1 MTLTTQFLTMLSMIG
16 MGSLFGASLDTY
28 NRFLQ
33 RRRRKNWI
41 VFLNDILFWVLQ
53 GLSIFYVLFM
63 VNEGE
68 LRFYIFLALLC
79 GFAAYQS
86 LMKRTYLTILD
97 WLISV
102 AISTYKI
109 SVNLFKTL
117 VYRPLRFLLISI
129 FSLVVLLGKGIL
141 SLLKTILNILLWIL
155 KVTWKP
161 FQLLLL
167 IFWRLLPKRI
177 KKTVEKLYN
186 KMAGFTRKFQNYT
199 VLIIKKLKTLKIF
212 KK

>member
-33 RRRRKNWI
+33 RRRRRNWI
-41 VFLNDILFWVLQ
+41 VFLNDILFWVFQ

-63 VNEGE
+63 INEGE

-86 LMKRTYLTILD
+86 LLKRTYLLILD
-97 WLISV
+97 WLISL

-117 VYRPLRFLLISI
+117 VYQPLRFLFMSAV
-129 FSLVVLLGKGIL
+129 SLLVLLGKGIF
-141 SLLKTILNILLWIL
+141 SLLKTTLKILYWIL
-155 KVTWKP
+155 KVAWKP
-161 FQLLLL
+161 FQLILI
-167 IFWRLLPKRI
+167 IFWKLLPKKI
-177 KKTVEKLYN
+177 KKVVEKIYN

-199 VLIIKKLKTLKIF
+199 VIIIKKLKTLNIF

>member
-33 RRRRKNWI
+33 RRRRRNWI
-41 VFLNDILFWVLQ
+41 VFLNDILFWVFQ

-63 VNEGE
+63 INEGE

-86 LMKRTYLTILD
+86 LLKRTYLSILD

-117 VYRPLRFLLISI
+117 VYRPLRFLLMSAV
-129 FSLVVLLGKGIL
+129 SLLVLLGKGIF
-141 SLLKTILNILLWIL
+141 SLLKTTLNILYWIL
-155 KVTWKP
+155 KVAWKP
-161 FQLLLL
+161 FQLILI
-167 IFWRLLPKRI
+167 IFWKLLPKKI
-177 KKTVEKLYN
+177 KKVVEKIYN

-199 VLIIKKLKTLKIF
+199 VIIIKKLKTLNIF

>member
-16 MGSLFGASLDTY
+16 MGSLFGATLDTY
-28 NRFLQ
+28 GRFLQ
-33 RRRRKNWI
+33 RRKRKNWI

-53 GLSIFYVLFM
+53 GLSIFYVLFI

-86 LMKRTYLTILD
+86 LLKRGYLKVLE

-117 VYRPLRFLLISI
+117 IYQPIRFLLIST
-129 FSLVVLLGKGIL
+129 FSLLVLIGKGAIT
-141 SLLKTILNILLWIL
+141 LLKIIGKIVYWIL
-155 KVTWKP
+155 KVAWKP
-161 FQLLLL
+161 VELLFLLL
-167 IFWRLLPKRI
+167 WKLLPKRI
-177 KKTVEKLYN
+177 KKIVERIYN
-186 KMAGFTRKFQNYT
+186 KMAGFTRKFQKYT
-199 VLIIKKLKTLKIF
+199 VSIVKRLKNLNIF

>member
-33 RRRRKNWI
+33 RRRRRNWI
-41 VFLNDILFWVLQ
+41 VFLNDILFWVFQ

-63 VNEGE
+63 INEGE

-86 LMKRTYLTILD
+86 LLKRTYLSILD

-117 VYRPLRFLLISI
+117 VYRPLRFLLMSAV
-129 FSLVVLLGKGIL
+129 SLLVLLGKGIL
-141 SLLKTILNILLWIL
+141 SLLKTTLNILYWIL
-155 KVTWKP
+155 KVAWKP
-161 FQLLLL
+161 FQLILI
-167 IFWRLLPKRI
+167 IFWKLLPKRI
-177 KKTVEKLYN
+177 KKIVEKIYN

-199 VLIIKKLKTLKIF
+199 VIIIKKLKTLNIF

>member
-28 NRFLQ
+28 SRFLQ
-33 RRRRKNWI
+33 RRKRKNWI
-41 VFLNDILFWVLQ
+41 VFLNDILFWILQ
-53 GLSIFYVLFM
+53 GLSIFYVLFI

-86 LMKRTYLTILD
+86 LLKRGYLKVLEWI
-97 WLISV
+97 ISV

-109 SVNLFKTL
+109 TVNLFKTL
-117 VYRPLRFLLISI
+117 VYQPLRFLLVSTV
-129 FSLVVLLGKGIL
+129 SLLILLGKGTI
-141 SLLKTILNILLWIL
+141 SLLKTILKITYWIL
-155 KVTWKP
+155 KVAWKP
-161 FQLLLL
+161 FQLIFLL
-167 IFWRLLPKRI
+167 FWKLLPKRI
-177 KKTVEKLYN
+177 KKIVERIYN

-199 VLIIKKLKTLKIF
+199 VSIVKRLKNLKIF

>member
-41 VFLNDILFWVLQ
+41 VFFNDILFWVLQ

-86 LMKRTYLTILD
+86 LLKRMYLSILD

-117 VYRPLRFLLISI
+117 IYRPLRFLLIST
-129 FSLVVLLGKGIL
+129 FSLIVLLGKGLL
-141 SLLKTILNILLWIL
+141 SLLKIALKILLWIL
-155 KVTWKP
+155 KVAWKP
-161 FQLLLL
+161 FQLLLI
-167 IFWRLLPKRI
+167 IFWKLLPKKI
-177 KKTVEKLYN
+177 KKYVEKIYN

-199 VLIIKKLKTLKIF
+199 VIIIKKLKSLNIF

>member
-28 NRFLQ
+28 SRFLQ
-33 RRRRKNWI
+33 RRKRKNWI
-41 VFLNDILFWVLQ
+41 VFLNDFLFWILQ
-53 GLSIFYVLFM
+53 GLSIFYVLFI
-63 VNEGE
+63 VNEGD

-86 LMKRTYLTILD
+86 LLKRGYLKVLE
-97 WLISV
+97 WVISV

-117 VYRPLRFLLISI
+117 IYQPLRFLLISTI
-129 FSLVVLLGKGIL
+129 
-141 SLLKTILNILLWIL
+141 SLLLFIGKTLISLIKTLLKIIYWIL
-155 KVTWKP
+155 KVAWKP
-161 FQLLLL
+161 FELLFLL
-167 IFWRLLPKRI
+167 FWKLLPKRI
-177 KKTVEKLYN
+177 KKIVERIYN
-186 KMAGFTRKFQNYT
+186 KVAGFTRKFQNYT
-199 VLIIKKLKTLKIF
+199 VSIVKRIKSLKIF